1 MTTTWAE
8 YLDAVSAGDRS
19 RALDVVRR
27 LQEAGASSLQI
38 ISEVIAPTQTRVGE
52 LWASD
57 AWSVAQ
63 EHAATAVSE
72 AVLNVLGAQIPPPR
86 EPARPVIVSC
96 VEQEWH
102 ALPALMVAEHLRSA
116 GMPVSYL
123 GANASAEHLV
133 RHVHELEPRAVAL
146 SCSLSAS
153 LPRVRRQVEA
163 VTATGT
169 PVLVGGAAF
178 DPDGHRASV
187 LGATAFTPAGDLA
200 PEVVR
205 GLPRAVS
212 PAAPLSHEG
221 ADEGFAI
228 HADREAIT
236 ARLRE
241 RVTASRPAHDLH
253 DLISGWQ
260 HAMADH
266 LPHLVGSLAGALV
279 ADDRTV
285 LDEAVVWLDE
295 VMDHRDGP
303 AGITREVLSQLQV
316 LMGEHPV
323 ASRVVSGSLGAT
335 GM

>member
-1 MTTTWAE
+1 MTEACAE
-8 YLDAVSAGDRS
+8 YLDAVSAGDRA

-27 LQEAGASSLQI
+27 LQDSGASPLQI
-38 ISEVIAPTQTRVGE
+38 MSELIAPTQARVGE

-72 AVLNVLGAQIPPPR
+72 AVLNVLGAQIPPPPD
-86 EPARPVIVSC
+86 PARPVIVSC

-102 ALPALMVAEHLRSA
+102 ALPALMVAEHLRAA
-116 GMPVSYL
+116 GIPVSYL

-133 RHVHELEPRAVAL
+133 RHVHEVEPRAVAL

-153 LPRVRRQVEA
+153 LPRVRNQIEA

-178 DPDGHRASV
+178 DAAGRRASV
-187 LGATAFTPAGDLA
+187 LGATAFTPSGHLA
-200 PEVVR
+200 PELVH
-205 GLPRAVS
+205 GLPAAVS

-221 ADEGFAI
+221 AEEGMAV
-228 HADREAIT
+228 HADREVIT
-236 ARLRE
+236 ARLRD
-241 RVTASRPAHDLH
+241 RVAASRPALDLR

-260 HAMADH
+260 HAMSDH

-279 ADDRTV
+279 ADDQTV
-285 LDEAVVWLDE
+285 LEQAVLWLDG
-295 VMDHRDGP
+295 VMDHRDAP
-303 AGITREVLSQLQV
+303 ADVTHEVVSQLAL

-323 ASRVVSGSLGAT
+323 ASRWLSGLGAARA
-335 GM
+335 